1 MAHPCYR
8 IAMTPYN
15 SLKTFC
21 TCALLLALSA
31 CASVPRDFEQAT
43 SHAWQQPEK
52 TALGTFFDDYAPA
65 DRSLSGVRLLSHP
78 REAFRA
84 RFGFAALA
92 EKSLDLQY
100 YLWKGDLTGQLLL
113 FRTLEAADR
122 GVHVRILLD
131 DIYHTGRDNNY
142 AAIDSHPNMEVRVYN
157 PMGNRGV
164 GRGANLV
171 YHKGTL
177 DHRMHNKI
185 FLVDSAV
192 AVLGGRNIGDDYFG
206 VDAELTFRDLD
217 VVAVGPAA
225 KEAGAAF
232 DMYWNSPAA
241 VPIAVLVKE
250 PVADGALERRRE
262 ELEASLD
269 ELDALP
275 YTVPTNPEETR
286 EALKQL
292 GGEMVWAKTEIVIDS
307 LERFES
313 GSESVFV
320 ELTDKLVES
329 AETEFVIE
337 TAYLI
342 PAAAGIAKAA
352 ELTERGVRVRIL
364 TNSMQSNNHL
374 TVHAHYMKYRKRII
388 EAGIELFELRPELLE
403 HYKQV
408 ESRVAESHAG
418 LHTKAFVV
426 DGRLSMIGSYN
437 MDPRS
442 RIWNSEIGLL
452 IDSEEFAATVLAAME
467 ADFDPANS
475 YRVTL
480 DENRN
485 LVWTAQGPDGPKVWN
500 KEPGTSAWQRFKAR
514 FISWIPMEKEL

>member
-1 MAHPCYR
+1 
-8 IAMTPYN
+8 MTPVRAF
-15 SLKTFC
+15 KTLSA
-21 TCALLLALSA
+21 CALLVALSA
-31 CASVPRDFEQAT
+31 CASIPTGFEQVA
-43 SHAWQQPEK
+43 SRSWQQPDQ
-52 TALGTFFDDYAPA
+52 TQLGTFFDDYEPA
-65 DRSLSGVRLLSHP
+65 DPSLSGVRLLSHP

-100 YLWKGDLTGQLLL
+100 YLWKSDLTGQLLL
-113 FRTLEAADR
+113 FRALEAADR
-122 GVHVRILLD
+122 GAHVRILID

-157 PMGNRGV
+157 PMGNRGA

-206 VDAELTFRDLD
+206 VDPELNFRDLD
-217 VVAVGPAA
+217 VLAVGPAA

-232 DMYWNSPAA
+232 DTYWNSPAA
-241 VPIAVLVKE
+241 VPIAVLLKE
-250 PVADGALERRRE
+250 PVADNALERRRE
-262 ELEASLD
+262 QLEASLD

-275 YTVPTNPEETR
+275 YTVPRDPAETR
-286 EALKQL
+286 ETLKQL
-292 GGEMVWAKTEIVIDS
+292 AEELVWARTEIIIDS

-313 GSESVFV
+313 GSESAFV
-320 ELTDKLVES
+320 ELTDRLVES
-329 AETEFVIE
+329 AEHEFVIE

-342 PAAAGIAKAA
+342 PAEEGIAKAA
-352 ELTERGVRVRIL
+352 ALTERGVRVRIL

-388 EAGIELFELRPELLE
+388 DAGIELHELRPDPEILD

-418 LHTKAFVV
+418 LHAKAFVV
-426 DGRLSMIGSYN
+426 DGRLSLIGSYN

-452 IDSEEFAATVLAAME
+452 IDSEEFGATVLASME

-480 DENRN
+480 DEDRN
-485 LVWTAQGPDGPKVWN
+485 LVWTAQGPDGPVVWH

-514 FISWIPMEKEL
+514 FMSWIPMEKEL

>member
-1 MAHPCYR
+1 
-8 IAMTPYN
+8 MTTP
-15 SLKTFC
+15 SHRLTTFWA
-21 TCALLLALSA
+21 CALLLLLVG
-31 CASVPRDFEQAT
+31 CASIPAGFEQVPSQT
-43 SHAWQQPEK
+43 WQQPEQ
-52 TALGTFFDDYAPA
+52 TELGTFFDDFAPA
-65 DRSLSGVRLLSHP
+65 DRSLSGVRLISNP

-100 YLWKGDLTGQLLL
+100 YLWKGDLTGQLLIY
-113 FRTLEAADR
+113 RTLQAADR
-122 GVHVRILLD
+122 GVKVRLLID
-131 DIYHTGRDNNY
+131 DIFHSGRDISY
-142 AAIDSHPNMEVRVYN
+142 AALDSHPNMEVRVYN

-164 GRGANLV
+164 GRGGNLA

-206 VDAELTFRDLD
+206 IDPELNFRDLD
-217 VVAVGPAA
+217 VLAVGPAA

-241 VPIAVLVKE
+241 VPIVVLLKD
-250 PVADGALERRRE
+250 PVADDELERWRE
-262 ELEASLD
+262 ELKASLD
-269 ELDALP
+269 ELGAIP
-275 YTVPTNPEETR
+275 YTVPKEAEETR
-286 EALKQL
+286 DALKQL
-292 GGEMVWAKTEIVIDS
+292 AEEMVWAKTEIIIDS
-307 LERFES
+307 LERFQT

-320 ELTDKLVES
+320 ELTDELAES
-329 AETEFVIE
+329 AEHEFVIE

-342 PAAAGIAKAA
+342 PAKEGIAKAA
-352 ELTERGVRVRIL
+352 ELTQRGVRVRIL

-374 TVHAHYMKYRKRII
+374 SVHAHYMKYRKPMI
-388 EAGIELFELRPELLE
+388 EAGIELHELRPDPELLE

-452 IDSEEFAATVLAAME
+452 IHSEEFAAKVLAVME

-480 DENRN
+480 DEHGK
-485 LVWTAQGPDGPKVWN
+485 LEWTAQGPDGPVVWH

-514 FISWIPMEKEL
+514 FTSWIPMESEL

>member
-1 MAHPCYR
+1 
-8 IAMTPYN
+8 MTPYTTF
-15 SLKTFC
+15 KTGFG
-21 TCALLLALSA
+21 CALLLALSA
-31 CASVPRDFEQAT
+31 CASIPRDFEQVA
-43 SHAWQQPEK
+43 SHSWQQPEK
-52 TALGTFFDDYAPA
+52 TRVGAFFDDYAPA

-84 RFGFAALA
+84 RFGSAALA

-113 FRTLEAADR
+113 FRALEAADR

-157 PMGNRGV
+157 PMGNRGA

-206 VDAELTFRDLD
+206 VDPELNFRDLD
-217 VVAVGPAA
+217 VLAVGPAA
-225 KEAGAAF
+225 KEAGEAF

-241 VPIAVLVKE
+241 VPIAVLLKD
-250 PVADGALERRRE
+250 PVAEDALERKRE
-262 ELEASLD
+262 ELKTSLD
-269 ELDALP
+269 EMDALP
-275 YTVPTNPEETR
+275 YTVPRDPDETR
-286 EALKQL
+286 KVMQQL
-292 GGEMVWAKTEIVIDS
+292 AGELMWAKTEIIIDS

-320 ELTDKLVES
+320 ELTYELIEL
-329 AETEFVIE
+329 AEHEFVIE

-342 PAAAGIAKAA
+342 PAEAGIAKAA
-352 ELTERGVRVRIL
+352 ELTKRGVRVRIL

-374 TVHAHYMKYRKRII
+374 TVHAHYKKYRKRII
-388 EAGIELFELRPELLE
+388 EAGVELYELRPDPEILE

-467 ADFDPANS
+467 ADFKPANS

-485 LVWTAQGPDGPKVWN
+485 LVWTAQGPDGPVVWH
-500 KEPGTSAWQRFKAR
+500 KEPGTSAWQRFKLR
-514 FISWIPMEKEL
+514 FMSWIPMEKEL